1 MLYRVARET
10 GRTAITPI
18 SNTESLSLALED
30 IGVRNSDVLL
40 SDAVLFVEGPGDRDA
55 LRAWSDTLDSS
66 MAERNITLLPMHG
79 GEYADRTAPVRS
91 ELLEGISQKSPVP
104 HLFVLDRDQRRPS
117 DVQRL
122 EERLVNRIHVLERRE
137 LENYLLVPRA
147 LLAALRS
154 KCGTDTNVLQR
165 VDETPVEDVE
175 QLIQGTADSLYNTV
189 LLKRVRAELGNLRG
203 GLLTREAVTRLI
215 TEGDVQTLPQ
225 TVYEAVRAELE
236 SYLNEEHIKQVVEEQ
251 KEMLDTEWSNPEQ
264 RRNIAPGEEIIDA
277 VFQRFG
283 VRYKKP
289 RDTVR
294 IAEEMQPEE
303 IAPEIH
309 DLVRRAVGLNIRE

>member
-1 MLYRVARET
+1 
-10 GRTAITPI
+10 
-18 SNTESLSLALED
+18 
-30 IGVRNSDVLL
+30 
-40 SDAVLFVEGPGDRDA
+40 
-55 LRAWSDTLDSS
+55 
-66 MAERNITLLPMHG
+66 MHG